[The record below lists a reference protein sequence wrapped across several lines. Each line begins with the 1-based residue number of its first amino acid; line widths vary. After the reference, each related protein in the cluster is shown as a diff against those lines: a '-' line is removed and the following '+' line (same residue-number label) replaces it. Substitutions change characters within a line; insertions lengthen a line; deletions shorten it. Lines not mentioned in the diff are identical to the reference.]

1 MKQNRLKKESMAMV
15 TAKLSTTLLPKM
27 MFTTE
32 PDIKTKLPTI
42 MHIDA
47 EILFSDMLEK
57 NILEMS
63 ISVK

>member
-1 MKQNRLKKESMAMV
+1 MV